1 MMLADIPIDADVPDE
16 LRIYTQTLA
25 NRVVFTCAAGAAPVA
40 ATPAAAERGD
50 ISRPF
55 GVALPSTGIAPGFGG
70 PLAPLFAW
78 VADQQRMV
86 YRGLAD
92 TVRAFRN
99 DPSAG
104 WLLIGMSFV
113 YGLLHAAGPGHGK
126 AVISSYVLANRA
138 TVRRGVV
145 LAFLAAFVQGAVALT
160 VVGVMIGLLRATSAE
175 MSTTAPPGSKF

>member
-1 MMLADIPIDADVPDE
+1 M
-16 LRIYTQTLA
+16 A
-25 NRVVFTCAAGAAPVA
+25 NRVVFTCAAGAAPAA

-126 AVISSYVLANRA
+126 AGDFVLCPGQSRDRPA
-138 TVRRGVV
+138 RRRP
-145 LAFLAAFVQGAVALT
+145 
-160 VVGVMIGLLRATSAE
+160 GLSRRLRAGRGGADRGRAS
-175 MSTTAPPGSKF
+175 